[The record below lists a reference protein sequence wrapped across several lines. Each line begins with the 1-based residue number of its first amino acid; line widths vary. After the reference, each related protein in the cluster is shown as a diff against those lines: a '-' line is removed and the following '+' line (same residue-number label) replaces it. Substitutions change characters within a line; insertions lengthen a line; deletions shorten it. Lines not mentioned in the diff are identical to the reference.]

1 MIQDNVLK
9 VGDMSE
15 KTVNVSETFKVFN
28 VRIAFL
34 CSSLCLDPSWSAK
47 LHNKKRFL
55 VENSCVHKKRHQNA
69 IMSLK
74 ISSSL
79 QIGQVSVISKL

>member
-1 MIQDNVLK
+1 MIQNNVLK
-9 VGDMSE
+9 VGDVSE

-47 LHNKKRFL
+47 LHKKKGFL
-55 VENSCVHKKRHQNA
+55 WKIVACTKNVIKMQLFLLKSVHLCK
-69 IMSLK
+69 
-74 ISSSL
+74 
-79 QIGQVSVISKL
+79 

>member
-1 MIQDNVLK
+1 MIQNNVLK

-47 LHNKKRFL
+47 LHKKSCHM
-55 VENSCVHKKRHQNA
+55 ENSCVHKKRHQNA